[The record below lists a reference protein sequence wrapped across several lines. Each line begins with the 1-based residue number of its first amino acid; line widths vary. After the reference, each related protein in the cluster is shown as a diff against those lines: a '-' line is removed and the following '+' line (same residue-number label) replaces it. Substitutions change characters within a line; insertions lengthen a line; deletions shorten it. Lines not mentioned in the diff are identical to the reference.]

1 VGYKRRIYL
10 INPGFQ
16 IKFSLLICFLM
27 ALICLS
33 YPFIV
38 YEILNSILVRY
49 VNKIPELA
57 KDIPRAKETLLL
69 NLLIWQAIITILI
82 FIICIFFSHKVAGPI
97 YKLSKFLKDVKDGQ
111 NPGKLF
117 FRNGDYF
124 QEVAEDYNGAFKYIF
139 ENHKK
144 DLMYI
149 SEVSSYLKNIEMV
162 VPDDKKAVLNEI
174 DKKLSEIQNRFN
186 EL

>member
-1 VGYKRRIYL
+1 MNDFRSEKESDY
-10 INPGFQ
+10 GF
-16 IKFSLLICFLM
+16 I
-27 ALICLS
+27 
-33 YPFIV
+33 
-38 YEILNSILVRY
+38 
-49 VNKIPELA
+49 
-57 KDIPRAKETLLL
+57 
-69 NLLIWQAIITILI
+69 
-82 FIICIFFSHKVAGPI
+82 HKVAGPL
-97 YKLSKFLKDVKDGQ
+97 YKLSKFFKDVKDGQ

-124 QEVAEDYNGAFKYIF
+124 HELAEDYNGAFKYIF